1 MRMTTGILVAALLFA
16 SESAAQQI
24 TTGVI
29 QGTVADTT
37 GASLPGVTVEARN
50 LDTNQAGRGHATSD
64 GRFVFLQL
72 PPGNYRVTFTLAGL
86 RHATCRRTC
95 S

>member
-1 MRMTTGILVAALLFA
+1 MPWSCCSPYPPAIF
-16 SESAAQQI
+16 AQQI

-29 QGTVADTT
+29 QGTVTDAT
-37 GASLPGVTVEARN
+37 GAGLPGVTVEARN
-50 LDTNQAGRGHATSD
+50 VDTNQARTLVTERD

-86 RHATCRRTC
+86 RHAGAGERAR
-95 S
+95 